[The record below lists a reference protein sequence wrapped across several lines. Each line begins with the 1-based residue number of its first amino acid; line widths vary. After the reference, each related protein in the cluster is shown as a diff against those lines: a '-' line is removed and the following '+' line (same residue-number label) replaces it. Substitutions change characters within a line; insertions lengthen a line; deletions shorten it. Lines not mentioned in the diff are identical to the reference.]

1 LKCPGAGGGTPLAML
16 GPGTETAMTITAAVL
31 ALSLA
36 QGYYPPY
43 PPPPPPAYPPPP
55 ARYYPPQPQAQPR
68 GLVGLVLMPVG
79 SSSLQSD
86 LQGWQTTNE
95 WHGAVALELRP
106 PRGGGRVRFGGEFSD
121 HDRILDV
128 SLKYNFFDWSPVQP
142 FLTVGAGAG
151 NLGPETA
158 WRATFSVS
166 GGVDFY
172 LTRDFFVTAEL
183 KGRTFSNLSD
193 MDPSNHYGRGVTMS
207 TVLVG
212 AGVYF

>member
-1 LKCPGAGGGTPLAML
+1 
-16 GPGTETAMTITAAVL
+16 MTITAAVL

-36 QGYYPPY
+36 QGYPPY
-43 PPPPPPAYPPPP
+43 PPPYPPPAYPPPPPPP
-55 ARYYPPQPQAQPR
+55 ARYYPPPAQAHSPR
-68 GLVGLVLMPVG
+68 GLVGLVLMPIG
-79 SSSLQSD
+79 SASLSSD
-86 LQGWQTTNE
+86 LEGWQTHNN
-95 WHGAVALELRP
+95 WHGAVALELRA

-128 SLKYNFFDWSPVQP
+128 SLKYNFLDWSPIQP

-151 NLGPETA
+151 MLGPETV

-166 GGVDFY
+166 GGIDFY
-172 LTRDFFVTAEL
+172 LTRDFFLTAEL
-183 KGRTFSNLSD
+183 KGRAFSNLSD
-193 MDPSNHYGRGVTMS
+193 FDPQNRYGSGVTMS